1 MADRIRTRWT
11 VEEEAEQLDKI
22 HTWYEF
28 DVGGTN
34 SVDESIYDDSLSMYL
49 NEQERV
55 LNEEWSSDV
64 RANLWFIYA
73 ERLKSKLTEGRP
85 TVTMQP
91 KGIRQRRFIG
101 RIMNEVW
108 KQFVKENNMQKL
120 LKEAVDDNNHGGA
133 SFWKIIMNEETGKAE
148 IVDLGALNFVAQDG
162 VHSIDKSD
170 RCHCIYEIN
179 ESDIKRKY
187 GLVKSELKSKAVTK
201 HISTRKTE
209 QANDRNTWAAQS
221 ADDHGDVM
229 DESWEDREYTSA
241 GTMQTDDG
249 HGRITVNECWYL
261 DDTEETIDVP
271 VLDELGVEVIDP
283 KTRKPKKKKEKQM
296 KYPNGRVSVC
306 TSGRI
311 LEDYPVKDDW
321 SQIGIRWPFVD
332 IVTVKRTR
340 QIPGVVLNRQIDTL
354 QDAFNDVLS
363 TTADIFNLT
372 GCPQTVVTGSPQ
384 GVEESENGP
393 GLFYYVQQG
402 TKIENKPPPEI
413 PAYTPGFQGL
423 ILSMMDANVGMEAV
437 TRGDAGGV
445 EANSALRTSIG
456 QAEGNLRMW
465 SEGPEEAIYRTALIA
480 SFFFAKYYSTKQL
493 VRIVGPE
500 AAEAMLEFKEYSEFA
515 KTAADAADKAGLK
528 DYGNFVNVVPGET
541 YLGADDSVIEA
552 NFEVDLTSFG
562 LYDVE
567 LIPDT
572 SLPFNKQQREQ
583 QMFLYFQAGIIDKI
597 TAIEMSSLPEG
608 YKQEAIKRATKEAA
622 DAAKNA
628 ELEQVQ
634 NQLERGGGLGAKNLG
649 KQAAGIETQ
658 AP

>member
-1 MADRIRTRWT
+1 MADRIRARWK

-64 RANLWFIYA
+64 RANLWFIYS

-120 LKEAVDDNNHGGA
+120 LREAVDDNNHGGM
-133 SFWKIIMNEETGKAE
+133 SGWKIIFNAETGKAE
-148 IVDLGALNFVAQDG
+148 IVDLGALRFVAEDG
-162 VHSIDKSD
+162 APSIDKSS
-170 RCHCIYEIN
+170 RVHCIYQIN
-179 ESDIKRKY
+179 ESDLKRKY
-187 GLVKSELKSKAVTK
+187 GIVRSELKDKSVTK
-201 HISTRKTE
+201 HITSRKSA
-209 QANDRNTWAAQS
+209 QAADRLVWASGA
-221 ADDHGDVM
+221 DHGDIM
-229 DESWEDREYTSA
+229 DESWEDREYTSQ
-241 GTMQTDDG
+241 GTMQRNDG
-249 HGRITVNECWYL
+249 HGNITVDECWYL
-261 DDTEETIDVP
+261 DDTEITETIP
-271 VLDELGVEVIDP
+271 VLDELGLPVVDEKTAKP
-283 KTRKPKKKKEKQM
+283 KTRKETKL
-296 KYPNGRVSVC
+296 KYPYGRVTVC
-306 TSGRI
+306 TSARI
-311 LEDYPVKDDW
+311 LEDYAIEDDF
-321 SQIGIRWPFVD
+321 SKIGIRWPFVD

-354 QDAFNDVLS
+354 QDTFNDVLS

-413 PAYTPGFQGL
+413 PKYTAGFQGL
-423 ILSMMDANVGMEAV
+423 ILSMMDANVGLEAV
-437 TRGDAGGV
+437 TRGEAQGV
-445 EANSALRTSIG
+445 EANSALRTLLS

-465 SEGPEEAIYRTALIA
+465 SEGVEEGIYRTALIA
-480 SFFFAKYYSTKQL
+480 SFYFAKYYTTKQL
-493 VRIVGPE
+493 VRIVGPD
-500 AAEAMLEFKEYSEFA
+500 AAEAMTEFEQYTEFA
-515 KTAADAADKAGLK
+515 AQVGEAADKTGLK
-528 DYGNFVNVVPGET
+528 DYGNFVNVVPGEV
-541 YLGADDSVIEA
+541 YKGADGSVIEA

-583 QMFLYFQAGIIDKI
+583 QMFLYFQAGIIDKV

-608 YKQEAIKRATKEAA
+608 YKQEAIKRAEKEAA

-628 ELEQVQ
+628 ALEQVSA
-634 NQLERGGGLGAKNLG
+634 QLERGGGLGAKNLG
-649 KQAAGIETQ
+649 KQQTGIEAQTG
-658 AP
+658 